1 MENKQNNEKLQD
13 EGRLAYMIE
22 WRDRHIKALE
32 EMIAE
37 MESAN
42 TIYAAYI
49 TFLLEKCYGLTDCI
63 RISKQSI
70 RNVCGKYRVNAE
82 DAGEDF
88 IIWLTETGDA
98 HGTQSNQM
106 ADA

>member
-1 MENKQNNEKLQD
+1 MENNQKNTKLQD

-22 WRDRHIKALE
+22 WRDKRIRLLE
-32 EMIAE
+32 EMIAQ

-42 TIYAAYI
+42 MIYAAYI
-49 TFLLEKCYGLTDCI
+49 TFLLERCCGERGAI

-70 RNVCGKYRVNAE
+70 RNVCGKYKVSAT
-82 DAGEDF
+82 DADDEFIIRLTRLGEDD
-88 IIWLTETGDA
+88 GA
-98 HGTQSNQM
+98 QSCEM